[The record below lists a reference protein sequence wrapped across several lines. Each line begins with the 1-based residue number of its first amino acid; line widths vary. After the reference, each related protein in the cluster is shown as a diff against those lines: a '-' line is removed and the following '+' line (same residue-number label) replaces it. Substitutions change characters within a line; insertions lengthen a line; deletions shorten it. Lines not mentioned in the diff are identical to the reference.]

1 MPIKTAN
8 HCSYISPEWK
18 VPSHVHAIMTL
29 RQDGNSLG
37 QYASLN
43 PATHVGDDI
52 DTVMENRRL
61 IRKNLRLPSEPI
73 WLNQTHS
80 TTVVQAD
87 KVSCLPEADAS
98 FTEKPNTICS
108 ILTADCLPLLL
119 CSQDGGKI
127 AAIHAGWRGLLA
139 GIIGKTVQKMHSTSL
154 SVWLGAAIG
163 QCCFEVGAEV
173 RASFIH
179 KHRHFETAFIQTSPQ
194 KYHMDLYQLARI
206 DLALN
211 GINNTIYGGNFC
223 TACDADR
230 FYSYRRDQQTGR
242 MATLIWKD

>member
-1 MPIKTAN
+1 MISKLAN
-8 HCSYISPEWK
+8 NDSYLIPNWDI
-18 VPSHVHAIMTL
+18 PPHVHAIMTL
-29 RQDGNSLG
+29 RQGGNSLK

-43 PATHVGDDI
+43 PATHVGDNLE
-52 DTVMENRRL
+52 TVMENRQL
-61 IRKNLRLPSEPI
+61 IREKLALPSEPV

-80 TTVVQAD
+80 TIVVQAD
-87 KVSCLPEADAS
+87 KTSLLPEADAS
-98 FTEKPNTICS
+98 FTEKSNTVCT

-173 RASFIH
+173 RTSFIN
-179 KHRHFETAFIQTSPQ
+179 KHTHFEKAFIQTSPQ
-194 KYHMDLYQLARI
+194 KYHMDIYQLARI

-211 GINNTIYGGNFC
+211 GINTIYGGSFC
-223 TACDADR
+223 TVCDADR